1 MRSEVNIH
9 GYSTKGPR
17 FESQHP
23 LVGSQAYETS
33 VPGDPVSTSGLYRH
47 QAHTVVC
54 KHTCRQNTHT
64 HKIKIDLL
72 KKAMER
78 NYVSHLYPLKETNKR
93 KQINRNS
100 LLGFVTTHKDLSF
113 LDQCSLPHL
122 QLFVFFFSLRST

>member
-1 MRSEVNIH
+1 LVSYFWLENSREEQQHSAVRNNLHAFRESSEVNIH

-54 KHTCRQNTHT
+54 KHTC
-64 HKIKIDLL
+64 KIPIHIK
-72 KKAMER
+72 
-78 NYVSHLYPLKETNKR
+78 
-93 KQINRNS
+93 
-100 LLGFVTTHKDLSF
+100 
-113 LDQCSLPHL
+113 
-122 QLFVFFFSLRST
+122 